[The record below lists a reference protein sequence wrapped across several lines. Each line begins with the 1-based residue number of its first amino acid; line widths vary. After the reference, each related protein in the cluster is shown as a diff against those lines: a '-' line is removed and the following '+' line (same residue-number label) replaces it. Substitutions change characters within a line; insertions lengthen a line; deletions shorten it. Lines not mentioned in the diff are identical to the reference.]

1 MLREQGRVRAL
12 LSNTRKWKKTQICT
26 QGFRSMNHY
35 NNGRTWPGFCLC
47 SSGDAVTH
55 RPLCFCFIW
64 PSTLDWNWEISALK
78 FRSGLDQL
86 SKPPMRFVLIYNSFS
101 IWLLPFYE
109 HECISSPKMNLSM
122 IFFLLFNTKEDISKN
137 YGNPLT
143 FVSHIVEVNGFK
155 VKISSFVFFWN
166 NRKLCN
172 AVKMV
177 CMYVL

>member
-26 QGFRSMNHY
+26 QGFRSLNHY

-86 SKPPMRFVLIYNSFS
+86 SKPPMRFVLIYKHFS
-101 IWLLPFYE
+101 IWLLPFYV
-109 HECISSPKMNLSM
+109 HECISSPKMNSTQKK
-122 IFFLLFNTKEDISKN
+122 IFLRIMGIHWLLFPILLKSTALKSK
-137 YGNPLT
+137 YLLLC
-143 FVSHIVEVNGFK
+143 
-155 VKISSFVFFWN
+155 SFGTTENSV
-166 NRKLCN
+166 
-172 AVKMV
+172 
-177 CMYVL
+177 